1 MVLFCCWQ
9 RWALVVFFV
18 RTASVNDAKQRDTL
32 IPVTLRLQWHIQT
45 QFAGY
50 YTASAKG
57 FYEKEGLNVTIEQG
71 GYGKNCLETV
81 GEGLEEFGTKWMA
94 DLLEADDGTLISLA
108 NIVKD
113 NGLLLI
119 TKKADGI
126 RNIAD
131 FRGKRISIWFIGNE
145 YQLFALLD
153 KEGIARDEVTIVPQ
167 QWDMSQFYEDDVQVA
182 SAMSYNELLAVLAAG
197 YSLED
202 LEIFRFSDFGVGFPG
217 QNIFTSKA
225 FYQEHPDICFRFIKA
240 SIEGWEYAVEHPR
253 EAVDMVLQYDE
264 EELLSA
270 ERQLQQMND
279 IIQLI
284 QRDKYPVGIQLK
296 EDYERIAALFEKY
309 GIIPRNKQVED
320 VYTNGL
326 VEKVHNE

>member
-1 MVLFCCWQ
+1 MFVPFASLTCGYISLGDLDEEGIWCCSAVGNAGHW
-9 RWALVVFFV
+9 RVFV
-18 RTASVNDAKQRDTL
+18 RTASVNDAKQRGTL

-50 YTASAKG
+50 YTALAKG

-94 DLLEADDGTLISLA
+94 DLLEADDDTLISLA

-153 KEGIARDEVTIVPQ
+153 KQGIARDEVTIVPQ

-197 YSLED
+197 MVWKILKYS
-202 LEIFRFSDFGVGFPG
+202 GFP
-217 QNIFTSKA
+217 I
-225 FYQEHPDICFRFIKA
+225 
-240 SIEGWEYAVEHPR
+240 
-253 EAVDMVLQYDE
+253 
-264 EELLSA
+264 
-270 ERQLQQMND
+270 
-279 IIQLI
+279 
-284 QRDKYPVGIQLK
+284 
-296 EDYERIAALFEKY
+296 
-309 GIIPRNKQVED
+309 
-320 VYTNGL
+320 L
-326 VEKVHNE
+326 V